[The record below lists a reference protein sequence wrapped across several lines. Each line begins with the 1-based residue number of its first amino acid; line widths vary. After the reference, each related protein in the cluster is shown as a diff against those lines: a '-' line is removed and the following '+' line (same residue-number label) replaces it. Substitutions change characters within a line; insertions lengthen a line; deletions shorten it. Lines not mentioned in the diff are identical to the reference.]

1 MTRTETVKLKGKI
14 DEIDKSILRLLQ
26 EDSNMQLKQIAYR
39 LNKSIATISDR
50 IKRLSRLGFIIGS
63 HAVLNRKLLNLGT
76 MGYIN
81 LNLGGTS
88 EKEMSGF
95 VREVTKLPGV
105 CECLKLVGKY
115 NTRLKIVTADVT
127 EISRIHGLVANLENV
142 SNADLQLV
150 AEDII
155 VDKGINF

>member
-39 LNKSIATISDR
+39 LNKSMATISDR
-50 IKRLSRLGFIIGS
+50 IKRLSRLGVIIGS

-81 LNLGGTS
+81 LNLDGTS

-95 VREVTKLPGV
+95 VSEVTKLPGV

-115 NTRLKIVTADVT
+115 NTRLKIVTSDVT
-127 EISRIHGLVANLENV
+127 EISRIHRLVANLENV